1 MHSEIRTVASNAAVL
16 NRDSHASLPELRSMP
31 QRSRTFFRRLAWL
44 AAPAVLLVPALSFA
58 QTTPPAGGTTPTTP
72 APGTT
77 ATPNGTAPGAAGTGA
92 AGGTTPSTDQGTP
105 SGPPAAIAPAPAAIA
120 PAPTDATDLS
130 GTAGA
135 RAAGS
140 PPPGAA
146 DGKGFMDTRLTWTFG
161 DDDFLHKTGELIP
174 LSPTFGVGERSQ
186 YRLFFDNLNSR
197 FSGRENI
204 THLVMYK
211 KLPAFI
217 DHLTTEAALVMRFD
231 LAQLAAN
238 TGNLNAAIYDSGSY
252 LRLHYQTGAT
262 EKEGLSAVFFP
273 LDTDRFRLGYLY
285 DLSWGGTA
293 ASINQSIFPRIQ
305 GAAPGLKVQ
314 YDHEKFYIF
323 GGFKTATIIQPEQV
337 LSPGG
342 ENDVETVRVGE
353 INYGFLAGAGADP
366 LDNLHLDVGGGY
378 FQQGKFDLED
388 VRGKNVYTYGGS
400 GRIVFHQGMPVPQSV
415 DFLLYRNDPNKP
427 LILFKPEKYDANQL
441 GFSLSAELDW
451 MQQHLKDFDVAG
463 GTKDQAAR
471 GAAVQ
476 GVVKAGYLRFSA
488 TGIYRDLNFVVRNV
502 PGFIPFETLPTSA
515 KTDAELFGSIG
526 ADYHFPAAHLTPGIG
541 AGLQLPSTF
550 RSEFTDGGVPAQ
562 RVIVVRQ
569 QGDESILPYNKDRSA
584 IIQARLAL
592 RWDISDMFAVVAWVQ
607 LIRDNNGTLVVRD
620 PSEGTAS
627 LRVFQSPNRVGTAVA
642 VQARF

>member
-1 MHSEIRTVASNAAVL
+1 MLRLSSYATAAAIACALVL
-16 NRDSHASLPELRSMP
+16 ATEHAA
-31 QRSRTFFRRLAWL
+31 LAQP
-44 AAPAVLLVPALSFA
+44 AAQPN
-58 QTTPPAGGTTPTTP
+58 TPTTP
-72 APGTT
+72 PTGTGTPTMPPPGT
-77 ATPNGTAPGAAGTGA
+77 
-92 AGGTTPSTDQGTP
+92 GTTPGTNPAGSNPPVTDQGVPNGQPNQAGTP
-105 SGPPAAIAPAPAAIA
+105 G
-120 PAPTDATDLS
+120 S
-130 GTAGA
+130 GTVQPPPSTGPAIDTAGTPGA

-140 PPPGAA
+140 APPGVT
-146 DGKGFMDTRLTWTFG
+146 GQGFMDTRLTWTFG

-174 LSPTFGVGERSQ
+174 LSPTFSVGERPQ

-211 KLPAFI
+211 KLPGFI
-217 DHLTTEAALVMRFD
+217 DKLTTEAALVLRFD
-231 LAQLAAN
+231 LAQLASN
-238 TGNLNAAIYDSGSY
+238 TGNLNSALYDSGSY

-262 EKEGLSAVFFP
+262 EREGVSAVFFP

-314 YDHEKFYIF
+314 YDHEKFYLF

-353 INYGFLAGAGADP
+353 TNYGFLGGGGVDATDFLRFDAGF
-366 LDNLHLDVGGGY
+366 GY

-400 GRIVFHQGMPVPQSV
+400 GRIVFHQDMPVPSSV
-415 DFLLYRNDPNKP
+415 DFLLYKNDPSKP
-427 LILFKPEKYDANQL
+427 MILFKPEKYDPNQ
-441 GFSLSAELDW
+441 FAYSVSAEIDW
-451 MQQHLKDFDVAG
+451 LQQHLKDFDTAG
-463 GTKDQAAR
+463 ALKDQSAR
-471 GAAVQ
+471 GMAVQ
-476 GVVKAGYLRFSA
+476 GVVRAGYLRFSA
-488 TGIYRDLNFVVRNV
+488 TGIYRELNFVVRNV
-502 PGFIPFETLPTSA
+502 PGFIPFETLPASA
-515 KTDAELFGSIG
+515 KTDPELFGSIA
-526 ADYHFPAAHLTPGIG
+526 ADYHFPNAHLTPGIG
-541 AGLQLPSTF
+541 GGIQLPATF

-569 QGDESILPYNKDRSA
+569 QGDESILPYNKERTA
-584 IIQARLAL
+584 IIQARLSL
-592 RWDISDMFAVVAWVQ
+592 RWDISDMFALVAWVQ
-607 LIRDNNGTLVVRD
+607 LVRDNNGTLVVRD
-620 PSEGTAS
+620 PTEGTAS
-627 LRVFQSPNRVGTAVA
+627 LRVFQSPNRVGAAFA

>member
-1 MHSEIRTVASNAAVL
+1 MR
-16 NRDSHASLPELRSMP
+16 SH
-31 QRSRTFFRRLAWL
+31 FRHFAWL
-44 AAPAVLLVPALSFA
+44 AAPAVLFVSAAAQA
-58 QTTPPAGGTTPTTP
+58 QTPPPPPPLPSGTTTTP
-72 APGTT
+72 STAPGTGT
-77 ATPNGTAPGAAGTGA
+77 ATPNGTGAAPATGPANGTAPGA
-92 AGGTTPSTDQGTP
+92 DQGVPTAPPGTVGTP
-105 SGPPAAIAPAPAAIA
+105 ANGTAPGLDLGV
-120 PAPTDATDLS
+120 DAS
-130 GTAGA
+130 GTPGA
-135 RAAGS
+135 RAAGTAPLGVS
-140 PPPGAA
+140 GS
-146 DGKGFMDTRLTWTFG
+146 GFMDTRLTWTFG

-197 FSGRENI
+197 FSGRENL

-211 KLPAFI
+211 KMPAFI
-217 DHLTTEAALVMRFD
+217 DKLTTEAALVMRFD
-231 LAQLAAN
+231 LAQLAQN

-252 LRLHYQTGAT
+252 LRLHYQTGKS
-262 EKEGLSAVFFP
+262 EKEGISAVFFP

-293 ASINQSIFPRIQ
+293 ASINQSVFPRLQ
-305 GAAPGLKVQ
+305 GAAPGMKVQ
-314 YDHEKFYIF
+314 YDTERFYIF
-323 GGFKTATIIQPEQV
+323 GGFKTATIIQPQQV

-353 INYGFLAGAGADP
+353 TNYGFLAGAGADP
-366 LDNLHLDVGGGY
+366 VDNLRLDIGGGY

-427 LILFKPEKYDANQL
+427 LILFAPEKYDADQF
-441 GFSLSAELDW
+441 GFSVSAELDW
-451 MQQHLKDFDVAG
+451 LQQHLKDFDTAG
-463 GTKDQAAR
+463 AVKDQSAK

-476 GVVKAGYLRFSA
+476 GVVKSGYLRFSA

-502 PGFIPFETLPTSA
+502 PGFIPFETLPSSA
-515 KTDAELFGSIG
+515 KSDAELFGSIA

-541 AGLQLPSTF
+541 GGIQLPATF

-562 RVIVVRQ
+562 RVIVIRQ

-584 IIQARLAL
+584 IFQARVAL
-592 RWDISDMFAVVAWVQ
+592 RWDISEMFAVVAWVQ

-620 PSEGTAS
+620 PTEGTAS
-627 LRVFQSPNRVGTAVA
+627 LRVFQSPNRLGAATS

>member
-1 MHSEIRTVASNAAVL
+1 M
-16 NRDSHASLPELRSMP
+16 ELRSM
-31 QRSRTFFRRLAWL
+31 RSSSHRRHLAW
-44 AAPAVLLVPALSFA
+44 LLVPALVALPAAAFA
-58 QTTPPAGGTTPTTP
+58 QTAQPTTPPTSTTTQPGTPPNAAGAGPINTGPASGTTP
-72 APGTT
+72 
-77 ATPNGTAPGAAGTGA
+77 AA
-92 AGGTTPSTDQGTP
+92 DQGVPT
-105 SGPPAAIAPAPAAIA
+105 GVPATG
-120 PAPTDATDLS
+120 APTDGVAKPADTAIDLS

-135 RAAGS
+135 RAAGT
-140 PPPGAA
+140 PPPGT
-146 DGKGFMDTRLTWTFG
+146 GSGGFMDTRLTWTFG
-161 DDDFLHKTGELIP
+161 DDDFMHKTGELIP
-174 LSPTFGVGERSQ
+174 LSPTFGVGERPQ

-211 KLPAFI
+211 KLPSFI
-217 DHLTTEAALVMRFD
+217 ENLTTEAALVMRFD

-238 TGNLNAAIYDSGSY
+238 TGNLNGAIYDSGSY
-252 LRLHYQTGAT
+252 LRLHYRTGAS
-262 EKEGLSAVFFP
+262 EKEGISAVFFP

-305 GAAPGLKVQ
+305 GAAPGMKVQ
-314 YDHEKFYIF
+314 YEHEKFYLF

-337 LSPGG
+337 LAPGG

-353 INYGFLAGAGADP
+353 VNYGFLAGAGVDP
-366 LDNLHLDVGGGY
+366 VENLHLDVGGGY

-400 GRIVFHQGMPVPQSV
+400 GRIVFHQGMPVPSSV

-427 LILFKPEKYDANQL
+427 LILFKPEKYDPNQL
-441 GFSLSAELDW
+441 GFSVSAELDW
-451 MQQHLKDFDVAG
+451 LQQHLKDFDVAG
-463 GTKDQAAR
+463 AVKDQAAR
-471 GAAVQ
+471 GLAVQ
-476 GVVKAGYLRFSA
+476 GQVKAGYLRFSA
-488 TGIYRDLNFVVRNV
+488 TGIMRELNFVVRNV
-502 PGFIPFETLPTSA
+502 PGFIPFETLPASA
-515 KTDAELFGSIG
+515 KTDPELFGSIA
-526 ADYHFPAAHLTPGIG
+526 ADYHFPGARLTPGIG
-541 AGLQLPSTF
+541 GGIQLPATF

-584 IIQARLAL
+584 ILQARLAI
-592 RWDISDMFAVVAWVQ
+592 RWDISEMFAVVGWVQ

-627 LRVFQSPNRVGTAVA
+627 LRVFQSPNRIGAAVA